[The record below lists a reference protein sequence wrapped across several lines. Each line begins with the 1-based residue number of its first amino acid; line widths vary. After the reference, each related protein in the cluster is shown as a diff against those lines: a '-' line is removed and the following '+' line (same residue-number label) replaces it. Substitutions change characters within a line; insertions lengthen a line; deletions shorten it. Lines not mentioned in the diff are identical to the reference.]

1 MIHHRPQTVDRDFIR
16 PGYLITSAAVGNSMV
31 LSLSLPLEEWNAV
44 GAGSFAPNAFIRVD
58 SAGKVV
64 LTVPRLEMGRGAS
77 LQMLIA
83 GELEVAPDR
92 VDLDDAPPEQAFS
105 ADAVLQVLPSGGLN
119 AIRDTFKLLAEVAAA
134 ARMMLI
140 AAAARRWDV
149 DARLCHAYEGQ
160 VIHTPTW
167 RKFRYGEL
175 VVDAAS
181 MPIPKRIALKAPRAE
196 SRLGQRGESVHS
208 F

>member
-1 MIHHRPQTVDRDFIR
+1 MIHHRPQTLDQDFIR

-31 LSLSLPLEEWNAV
+31 LSLSLPLEAWNA
-44 GAGSFAPNAFIRVD
+44 GGTGSFAPNASIRID

-64 LTVPRLEMGRGAS
+64 LTVPRPEMGRGAS

-83 GELEVAPDR
+83 GELEVAPNR
-92 VDLDDAPPEQAFS
+92 VDLDDAPPRQAFS
-105 ADAVLQVLPSGGLN
+105 ADAVLQVLPSDGSS
-119 AIRDTFKLLAEVAAA
+119 AIRDTFKLLREVAAT

-149 DARLCHAYEGQ
+149 DARSCHAYEGQ
-160 VIHTPTW
+160 VVHTPTW

-175 VVDAAS
+175 IVDAAS
-181 MPIPKRIALKAPRAE
+181 MPIPKRIVLKAPRAE
-196 SRLGQRGESVHS
+196 SRRDQRGESVHS

>member
-1 MIHHRPQTVDRDFIR
+1 
-16 PGYLITSAAVGNSMV
+16 
-31 LSLSLPLEEWNAV
+31 
-44 GAGSFAPNAFIRVD
+44 
-58 SAGKVV
+58 
-64 LTVPRLEMGRGAS
+64 
-77 LQMLIA
+77 
-83 GELEVAPDR
+83 
-92 VDLDDAPPEQAFS
+92 
-105 ADAVLQVLPSGGLN
+105 
-119 AIRDTFKLLAEVAAA
+119 
-134 ARMMLI
+134 MMLI

>member
-1 MIHHRPQTVDRDFIR
+1 MIHHRPQTVDQDFMR
-16 PGYLITSAAVGNSMV
+16 PGYLISSAAVGNSMV
-31 LSLSLPLEEWNAV
+31 LSMSLPVEEWNA
-44 GAGSFAPNAFIRVD
+44 GGTGSFAPNAFIRID

-64 LTVPRLEMGRGAS
+64 LTVSRLKTGRGAS

-83 GELEVAPDR
+83 GELEVAPNR
-92 VDLDDAPPEQAFS
+92 VDLDYAPPKQAFGTE
-105 ADAVLQVLPSGGLN
+105 AVLQVLPTDGSD
-119 AIRDTFKLLAEVAAA
+119 AIRDTLRLLGEVAAT
-134 ARMMLI
+134 ARLMLI
-140 AAAARRWDV
+140 AAAARRWGV
-149 DARLCHAYEGQ
+149 DARSCHAYEGQ

-181 MPIPKRIALKAPRAE
+181 MPIPKRIVLKAPRAE
-196 SRLGQRGESVHS
+196 SRLDQRSESAHS